1 MKSFTLPTIAFLA
14 SVLPTS
20 WAQTHTACNPLNTT
34 GCPNMQALGS
44 NATFYWNKT
53 GIPTGGKIWEKQ
65 NQGVI
70 DWAQDDGGQ
79 GAATFTIER
88 SGDSPMVQSKFYM
101 LFGRFEVIMKA
112 AKGQGIVSSAILQS
126 EALDEIDWEFLG
138 TNTTHVLTNYFGKG
152 NTTSFDRG
160 KEYEMSP
167 PQDDYHNY
175 TIDWTKDRVQ
185 WWLDDKLLRELVPA
199 DALNGKN
206 YPQTPMNVRMGV
218 WAGGDV
224 ANNDPGVVEWAG
236 GKTDFSEGPFTM
248 RVKTIYAQDYTQG
261 AEYSWEDMDASGSW
275 EKVKVIN
282 PTGKSKVLEE
292 IQDPSGV
299 RNNWK
304 ALSTGAKTGIIIGS
318 LSVFA
323 ILVCLLIFCCIKQR
337 RAGKREHDALLAGE
351 QKEAAEL
358 EEYKNQMQNGKFG
371 FGSHVNRV

>member
-34 GCPNMQALGS
+34 GCPDMEALGG
-44 NATFYWNKT
+44 NATFFWNKT
-53 GIPTGGKIWEKQ
+53 GIPTGGKVWEKQ
-65 NQGVI
+65 NQGTI
-70 DWAQDDGGQ
+70 DWSEDAQGG
-79 GAATFTIER
+79 GATFTIER
-88 SGDSPMVQSKFYM
+88 SGDAPMVQSKFYM
-101 LFGRFEVIMKA
+101 MFGRFEVVMKA
-112 AKGQGIVSSAILQS
+112 ATGTGIVSSAILQS

-138 TNTTHVLTNYFGKG
+138 TNTKQCLTNYFGKG
-152 NTTSFDRG
+152 NTSSYDRG
-160 KEYEMSP
+160 KDFEMSA

-175 TIDWTKDRVQ
+175 TIDWNEDRIE
-185 WWLDDKLLRELVPA
+185 WWLDGKILRTLLYN
-199 DALNGKN
+199 DALGGKN
-206 YPQTPMNVRMGV
+206 YPQTPMNIRLGV

-236 GKTDFSEGPFTM
+236 GKTDFKDGPFIM
-248 RVKTIYAQDYTQG
+248 KVQSVYAEDYTKG
-261 AEYSWEDMDASGSW
+261 EKYSWADMDSSGSY

-282 PTGKSKVLEE
+282 PEKKSEVLKE

-304 ALSTGAKTGIIIGS
+304 ALSAGAKSGIIIGA
-318 LSVFA
+318 LAVFG

-337 RAGKREHDALLAGE
+337 RAGKREHAALLADE

-358 EEYKNQMQNGKFG
+358 EEYKRQMKGGKFG
-371 FGSHVNRV
+371 FGNNVNRV

>member
-34 GCPNMQALGS
+34 GCPDMEALGG
-44 NATFYWNKT
+44 NATFFWNKT
-53 GIPTGGKIWEKQ
+53 GIPTGSKVWEKQ
-65 NQGVI
+65 NQGSI
-70 DWAQDDGGQ
+70 DWSEDAQGG
-79 GAATFTIER
+79 GATFTIER

-101 LFGRFEVIMKA
+101 LFGRFEVVMKA
-112 AKGQGIVSSAILQS
+112 APGTGIVSSAILQS

-138 TNTTHVLTNYFGKG
+138 TNTKQCLTNYFGKG
-152 NTTSFDRG
+152 NTSSYDRG
-160 KEYEMSP
+160 KDFEMSA

-175 TIDWTKDRVQ
+175 TIDWTKDRIQ
-185 WWLDDKLLRELVPA
+185 WWLDGKMLRELLPA

-206 YPQTPMNVRMGV
+206 YPQTPMNIRLGV

-224 ANNDPGVVEWAG
+224 ANNDPGVVVWAG
-236 GKTDFSEGPFTM
+236 GKTDFKDGPFTM
-248 RVKTIYAQDYTQG
+248 KVQTVYAEDYTKG
-261 AEYSWEDMDASGSW
+261 EKYSWADMDSSGSW

-282 PTGKSKVLEE
+282 PEKKSDVLKE

-304 ALSTGAKTGIIIGS
+304 ALSAGAKSGIIIGA
-318 LSVFA
+318 LAVFG
-323 ILVCLLIFCCIKQR
+323 ILVCLLMFCCIKQR
-337 RAGKREHDALLAGE
+337 RAGKREHAALLAGE

-358 EEYKNQMQNGKFG
+358 EEYKRQMKGGKFG
-371 FGSHVNRV
+371 FGNNVNRV